1 MPRVKRGVMHA
12 KRRKN
17 ILKRAKGYK
26 WGRKKRI
33 KLAKTA
39 VVKAG
44 VYAYRDRQKK
54 KSEFRSLWQTRINAA
69 VRPYGLSYSK
79 FINLLK
85 KKNIALDRKII
96 ATIAIDHPKVFHAL
110 MKEIIKKP

>member
-1 MPRVKRGVMHA
+1 MPRVKRGMMHA

-17 ILKRAKGYK
+17 ILKRAKGYM
-26 WGRKKRI
+26 WGRKNRI

-44 VYAYRDRQKK
+44 VYAYRDRQKR
-54 KSEFRSLWQTRINAA
+54 KSEFRRLWQTRIGAA
-69 VRPYGLSYSK
+69 VRPYGVSYSR

-85 KKNIALDRKII
+85 KKNIALDRKIM
-96 ATIAIDHPKVFHAL
+96 AELAGNHPAIFKSL
-110 MKEIIKKP
+110 MKTTLK

>member
-1 MPRVKRGVMHA
+1 MPRVKRGTMHT

-26 WGRKKRI
+26 WGRKNRI
-33 KLAKTA
+33 KLAKIA

-44 VYAYRDRQKK
+44 VYAYRDRQKR
-54 KSEFRSLWQTRINAA
+54 KSEFRRLWQIRIGAA
-69 VRPYGLSYSK
+69 VRPYGLSYSR

-85 KKNIALDRKII
+85 KKDIEIDRKIL
-96 ATIAIDHPKVFHAL
+96 ATLAADRPAIFKSL
-110 MKEIIKKP
+110 MKTV

>member
-1 MPRVKRGVMHA
+1 MSRVKRGMMHA

-17 ILKRAKGYK
+17 ILKRAKGYM
-26 WGRKKRI
+26 WGRKNRI

-54 KSEFRSLWQTRINAA
+54 KSEFRRLWQIRISAA
-69 VRPYGLSYSK
+69 VRPYGVSYSR
-79 FINLLK
+79 FINILK
-85 KKNIALDRKII
+85 QKNIILDRKIL
-96 ATIAIDHPKVFHAL
+96 ADLAANHPAIFKSL
-110 MKEIIKKP
+110 MKNVLK

>member
-1 MPRVKRGVMHA
+1 MPRVKRGMMHA

-17 ILKRAKGYK
+17 ILKRAKGYM
-26 WGRKKRI
+26 WGRKNRI

-44 VYAYRDRQKK
+44 VYAYRDRQKR
-54 KSEFRSLWQTRINAA
+54 KSEFRRLWQTRIGAA
-69 VRPYGLSYSK
+69 VRPYGVSYSR

-85 KKNIALDRKII
+85 KQNVALDRKIL
-96 ATIAIDHPKVFHAL
+96 ADLAVNHPTAFKSL
-110 MKEIIKKP
+110 MKIVIK

>member
-1 MPRVKRGVMHA
+1 MHA

-17 ILKRAKGYK
+17 ILKAAKGYM

-44 VYAYRDRQKK
+44 VHAYQDRQKK
-54 KSEFRSLWQTRINAA
+54 KGAFRALWQVRLNAA
-69 VRPYGLSYSK
+69 LRPYGISYSR
-79 FINLLK
+79 FIDALK
-85 KKNIALDRKII
+85 KKGITLDRKVLSTL
-96 ATIAIDHPKVFHAL
+96 AAEHPKIFRAIVL
-110 MKEIIKKP
+110 EVKK

>member
-1 MPRVKRGVMHA
+1 MPRVKRGMMHA

-17 ILKRAKGYK
+17 ILKRAKGYM
-26 WGRKKRI
+26 WGRKNRI

-44 VYAYRDRQKK
+44 VYAYRDRQKR
-54 KSEFRSLWQTRINAA
+54 KSEFRRLWQTRIGAA
-69 VRPYGLSYSK
+69 VRPYGVSYSR

-85 KKNIALDRKII
+85 KKNVALDRKIL
-96 ATIAIDHPKVFHAL
+96 ADLAVNHPTAFKSL
-110 MKEIIKKP
+110 MKIVIK

>member
-1 MPRVKRGVMHA
+1 MHT

-17 ILKRAKGYK
+17 ILKRAKGFM

-39 VVKAG
+39 VTKAG

-54 KSEFRSLWQTRINAA
+54 KSEFRSLWQVRLNAA
-69 VRPYGLSYSK
+69 VRPYGISYSK
-79 FINLLK
+79 FIDTLK
-85 KKNIALDRKII
+85 KKNVALDRKIL
-96 ATIAIDHPKVFHAL
+96 ATLAADHPDAFKAF
-110 MKEIIKKP
+110 MKQVVKK

>member
-1 MPRVKRGVMHA
+1 MSRVKRGVMHA

-17 ILKRAKGYK
+17 ILKRAKGYM
-26 WGRKKRI
+26 WGRKNRI

-54 KSEFRSLWQTRINAA
+54 KSEFRKLWQIRINAA
-69 VRPYGLSYSK
+69 VRPYGVSYSR
-79 FINLLK
+79 FMDLLK
-85 KKNIALDRKII
+85 KKHVELDRKILSTL
-96 ATIAIDHPKVFHAL
+96 ATEHPKVFQAL
-110 MKEIIKKP
+110 MKEVLKK

>member
-1 MPRVKRGVMHA
+1 MARVKRGMMHT

-17 ILKRAKGYK
+17 ILKRAKGYM
-26 WGRKKRI
+26 WGRKNRI

-54 KSEFRSLWQTRINAA
+54 KGEFRRLWQVRVNAA
-69 VRPYGLSYSK
+69 VRPYGVSYAR
-79 FINLLK
+79 FMGALK
-85 KKNIALDRKII
+85 KKHITLDRKIL
-96 ATIAIDHPKVFHAL
+96 ATLAVDHPTIFKAVAREAL
-110 MKEIIKKP
+110 RR

>member
-1 MPRVKRGVMHA
+1 MHT

-26 WGRKKRI
+26 WGRKNRI
-33 KLAKTA
+33 KLAKIA

-44 VYAYRDRQKK
+44 VYAYRDRQKR
-54 KSEFRSLWQTRINAA
+54 KSEFRRLWQIRIGAA
-69 VRPYGLSYSK
+69 VRPYGLSYSR

-85 KKNIALDRKII
+85 KKDIEIDRKIL
-96 ATIAIDHPKVFHAL
+96 ATLAANYPAVFKSL
-110 MKEIIKKP
+110 MKAVLS

>member
-1 MPRVKRGVMHA
+1 MPRVKRGMMHA

-17 ILKRAKGYK
+17 ILRQAKGYK
-26 WGRKKRI
+26 WGRKNRI

-44 VYAYRDRQKK
+44 VYAYRDRKK
-54 KSEFRSLWQTRINAA
+54 RKGEFRRLWQIRIGAA
-69 VRPYGLSYSK
+69 VRPYGLSYSR

-85 KKNIALDRKII
+85 KKNITLDRKILSEL
-96 ATIAIDHPKVFHAL
+96 AADRPAIFKSL
-110 MKEIIKKP
+110 MKTV

>member
-1 MPRVKRGVMHA
+1 MMHA

-17 ILKRAKGYK
+17 ILRRAKGYK
-26 WGRKKRI
+26 WGRKNRI

-44 VYAYRDRQKK
+44 VYAYRDRQKR
-54 KSEFRSLWQTRINAA
+54 KSEFRRLWQTRIGGA
-69 VRPYGLSYSK
+69 VRPYGVSYSR

-85 KKNIALDRKII
+85 KKNIALDRKIL
-96 ATIAIDHPKVFHAL
+96 AELAGTHPAIFKSL
-110 MKEIIKKP
+110 MRTVLK

>member
-1 MPRVKRGVMHA
+1 MMHA

-17 ILKRAKGYK
+17 ILKRAKGYM
-26 WGRKKRI
+26 WGRKNRI

-44 VYAYRDRQKK
+44 VYAYRDRQKR
-54 KSEFRSLWQTRINAA
+54 KSEFRRLWQTRIGAA
-69 VRPYGLSYSK
+69 VRPYGVSYSR

-85 KKNIALDRKII
+85 KQNVALDRKIL
-96 ATIAIDHPKVFHAL
+96 ADLAVNHPTAFKSL
-110 MKEIIKKP
+110 MKIVIK

>member
-1 MPRVKRGVMHA
+1 MMHA

-26 WGRKKRI
+26 WGRKNRI

-44 VYAYRDRQKK
+44 VYAYRDRQKR
-54 KSEFRSLWQTRINAA
+54 KSEFRRLWQTRIGAA
-69 VRPYGLSYSK
+69 VGPYGVSYSR

-85 KKNIALDRKII
+85 KKDIALDRKII
-96 ATIAIDHPKVFHAL
+96 ADLAGNHPAIFKSL
-110 MKEIIKKP
+110 MKTVLR